1 MKKSLIHPLVF
12 MAAAAG
18 LWAGCFDGQQGGG
31 QKEAGRSETETTV
44 APDTAFYGHLGE
56 GTGMSC
62 LELVTESGDTLVLN
76 KTDERTGDPGR
87 ILGEIANYT
96 DRYAITTRNDGQ
108 SVLVALNVSQLVQRE
123 WASDA
128 DSLHAFRLEADGKAQ
143 ALPAGTHEEGEWGL
157 YNCQLVL
164 QEGHRLKTEGKTR
177 KDTLDILEL
186 TPDSLVLQDARTH
199 VVERFHRTT
208 QTDDH
213 GNR

>member
-18 LWAGCFDGQQGGG
+18 LWAGCLDGQQGGG
-31 QKEAGRSETETTV
+31 QKEAGRSETGTAA

-143 ALPAGTHEEGEWGL
+143 ALPAGKHEDGEWGL

-199 VVERFHRTT
+199 AVERFHRTT

>member
-1 MKKSLIHPLVF
+1 MKKSLIHPLVL
-12 MAAAAG
+12 MVAAAG
-18 LWAGCFDGQQGGG
+18 LWAGCFDGQQDAG
-31 QKEAGRSETETTV
+31 QKEAGRSETGTAV

-96 DRYAITTRNDGQ
+96 DRYAVTTRNDGQ

-143 ALPAGTHEEGEWGL
+143 ALPAGKHEDGEWGL

-199 VVERFHRTT
+199 AVERFHRTT

>member
-1 MKKSLIHPLVF
+1 MKKSLIYPLVF
-12 MAAAAG
+12 MVAATG
-18 LWAGCFDGQQGGG
+18 LWTGCFDGQQGGG
-31 QKEAGRSETETTV
+31 QKETEKSETGMTV

-76 KTDERTGDPGR
+76 KIDERTGDPGR

-128 DSLHAFRLEADGKAQ
+128 DSLYSFRLDADGKAQ
-143 ALPAGTHEEGEWGL
+143 ILPAGKHENGEWGL

-164 QEGHRLKTEGKTR
+164 QESSRLKTEEKTR

-186 TPDSLVLQDARTH
+186 TPDSLVLQDTH
-199 VVERFHRTT
+199 THSVERFHRTT
-208 QTDDH
+208 QTNGY

>member
-1 MKKSLIHPLVF
+1 MKKSLIHPLVL
-12 MAAAAG
+12 MVAAAG
-18 LWAGCFDGQQGGG
+18 LWAGCFDGQQDAG
-31 QKEAGRSETETTV
+31 QKEAGRSETGTAA

-143 ALPAGTHEEGEWGL
+143 ALPAGKHEDGEWGL

-199 VVERFHRTT
+199 AVERFHRTT